1 MRSSHSIPGPAGR
14 FDQALVQ
21 QGLGES
27 ARPFDDD
34 SNQRF
39 ANSAFVVHE
48 RFMVR
53 FCTFHLTN
61 SQSKLMQASFF
72 LFLFRLFI
80 CSHIG

>member
-53 FCTFHLTN
+53 VL
-61 SQSKLMQASFF
+61 FF
-72 LFLFRLFI
+72 LSHELTIYTYASVILFASLSFVYM
-80 CSHIG
+80 